1 MKNNFKKSTE
11 TLEQV
16 TEAEKLTITSTQ
28 IKQNIKEI
36 DEGITEINSMLMFV
50 STLSKGFNSAKQLN
64 KNLIA
69 SRANLKLL
77 KKDLSDVLKKG

>member
-1 MKNNFKKSTE
+1 MKNNFKKLTE